1 MRASSTRDPIRLGR
15 KPGIVRTSQRPLTAV
30 RQVTNDGP
38 RSWPAHT
45 LPLALPA
52 PDQGVTARPGGSAPV
67 GGGPR
72 HREVSSATQVAG
84 SVRGT
89 KPPNRCRARHR
100 TRSAP
105 PRPEPDPFA
114 PAFARRKRTMAKA
127 CDHCAAH
134 RCGLGE
140 PRSDP
145 PDRAGTGNVHPTGQG
160 VKSPTRLD
168 VPTRR
173 QSRERPP
180 PMGEPLGIPGAGAGS
195 LSPHCMDGGDLF
207 GTCPLW
213 PCARSLAWHPGG
225 GNPRELCPDGRNPDH
240 GAPEPT
246 GWPVIAGSRFP
257 LRRRVVVAMGYGA

>member
-1 MRASSTRDPIRLGR
+1 MTGHVLGPPTHCLWLYQRLDP
-15 KPGIVRTSQRPLTAV
+15 
-30 RQVTNDGP
+30 
-38 RSWPAHT
+38 
-45 LPLALPA
+45 
-52 PDQGVTARPGGSAPV
+52 GVTARPGGSAPV

-100 TRSAP
+100 TRSVP

-127 CDHCAAH
+127 CDHCAAD
-134 RCGLGE
+134 RSGLGE

-145 PDRAGTGNVHPTGQG
+145 PDRAGTGNVYPTGQG

-168 VPTRR
+168 APTCR

-195 LSPHCMDGGDLF
+195 LSPRCMNGGDLRDPVRF
-207 GTCPLW
+207 GP
-213 PCARSLAWHPGG
+213 ARDRWRGTPAGEIPASSARTIATPTTGPRNLPGG
-225 GNPRELCPDGRNPDH
+225 
-240 GAPEPT
+240 
-246 GWPVIAGSRFP
+246 RFTP
-257 LRRRVVVAMGYGA
+257 AAASS

>member
-15 KPGIVRTSQRPLTAV
+15 KPGIVRTSQRPLTDV

-114 PAFARRKRTMAKA
+114 PAFARRKRTMARA

-145 PDRAGTGNVHPTGQG
+145 PDRAGTGNVTPH
-160 VKSPTRLD
+160 R
-168 VPTRR
+168 
-173 QSRERPP
+173 
-180 PMGEPLGIPGAGAGS
+180 AGS
-195 LSPHCMDGGDLF
+195 KVADPAGRAHTPPVE
-207 GTCPLW
+207 GT
-213 PCARSLAWHPGG
+213 AA
-225 GNPRELCPDGRNPDH
+225 PDGRTPR
-240 GAPEPT
+240 ET
-246 GWPVIAGSRFP
+246 GSRCGLSKSP
-257 LRRRVVVAMGYGA
+257 LHEPW